1 MDYVKLGSTGLDVS
15 PLALGAMSYG
25 DPARGTHEWSL
36 PEEESRDYI
45 RRSLEAG
52 INFYDTANVYS
63 NGSSE
68 EILGRALRDFAN
80 RDETVVATKV
90 FSPMGTGPNQRGL
103 SRKAILQEIDNSLRR
118 LDLEYVDL
126 YIIHRFDPHTPLEET
141 LEALNDVVRSGRAR
155 YLGASSMSAWQ
166 FAKALALQRQNGWAR
181 FVSMQSQY
189 NLITREDER
198 ELIPLSIDAGIGLTP
213 WSPLARGRLTRD
225 WDATTARSETDQY
238 GKTLYT
244 QSEDSDRAIAAA
256 VAEIAAERGVPRAQV
271 ALAWVS
277 ANPAVTAPIVG
288 ATRPNHLDD
297 AIASLSLVLSA
308 DELARLEAPYTPRL
322 PEGF

>member
-25 DPARGTHEWSL
+25 DPARGAHEWSL

-45 RRSLEAG
+45 RRSVEAG
-52 INFYDTANVYS
+52 INFFDTANVYS
-63 NGSSE
+63 DGSSE
-68 EILGRALRDFAN
+68 EILGRALREFAN

-90 FSPMGTGPNQRGL
+90 FSPMGTGPNRRGL
-103 SRKAILQEIDNSLRR
+103 SRKAVLQEIDNSLRR
-118 LDLEYVDL
+118 LDLDYVDL
-126 YIIHRFDPHTPLEET
+126 YIIHRFDPRTPLEET
-141 LEALNDVVRSGRAR
+141 LEALNDVVRSGKAR
-155 YLGASSMSAWQ
+155 YIGASSMAAWQ
-166 FAKALALQRQNGWAR
+166 FSKALHLQKSNGWAR

-198 ELIPLSIDAGIGLTP
+198 ELVPLSVDAGVGLTP

-225 WDATTARSETDQY
+225 WDATTARSETDLY
-238 GKTLYT
+238 GRTLYT
-244 QSEDSDRAIAAA
+244 KTQDSDRAIAAA
-256 VAEIAAERGVPRAQV
+256 VAEIAAERGVPRAQI

-277 ANPAVTAPIVG
+277 GNPAVTAPIVG
-288 ATRPNHLDD
+288 ATKPGHLDD
-297 AIASLSLVLSA
+297 AIASLDIVLST
-308 DELARLEAPYTPRL
+308 DERARLEAPYTPRL

>member
-288 ATRPNHLDD
+288 ATKPNHLDD
-297 AIASLSLVLSA
+297 AIASLSLALSA
-308 DELARLEAPYTPRL
+308 DEMARLEAPYTPRL

>member
-25 DPARGTHEWSL
+25 DPARGAHEWSL

-45 RRSLEAG
+45 RRSVEAG
-52 INFYDTANVYS
+52 INFFDTANVYS
-63 NGSSE
+63 DGSSE
-68 EILGRALRDFAN
+68 DILGRALRDFAN

-90 FSPMGTGPNQRGL
+90 FSPMGTGPNRRGL

-118 LDLEYVDL
+118 LDLDYVDL
-126 YIIHRFDPHTPLEET
+126 YIIHRFDPRTPLEET

-155 YLGASSMSAWQ
+155 YIGASSMAAWQ
-166 FAKALALQRQNGWAR
+166 FSKALNLQERNGWAR

-198 ELIPLSIDAGIGLTP
+198 ELVPLSVDAGIGLTP

-225 WDATTARSETDQY
+225 WDATTARSDTDQY

-244 QSEDSDRAIAAA
+244 QAEESDRAIAAA

-277 ANPAVTAPIVG
+277 GNPAVTAPIVG

-297 AIASLSLVLSA
+297 AIASLDLVLSA
-308 DELARLEAPYTPRL
+308 EERARLEAPYTPRL